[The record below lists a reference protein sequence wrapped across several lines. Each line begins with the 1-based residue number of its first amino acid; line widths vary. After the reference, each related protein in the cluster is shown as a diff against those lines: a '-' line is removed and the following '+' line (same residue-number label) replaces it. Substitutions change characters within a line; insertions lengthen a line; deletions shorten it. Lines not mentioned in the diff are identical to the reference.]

1 MAGSREQAR
10 QVDIKINVYLAIIVL
25 SLDIIA
31 MVISGN
37 LIFCDMFG
45 GVFLAW
51 FAFLTTSH
59 CVVIIGVIHHS
70 TCILNLWFLV
80 AGLNLVVIITHWI
93 LYGIDQNRMIP
104 WWSSFR
110 DTTLEQALIGE
121 WAQPIHWKYQL
132 GQKGHTARHIYLDH
146 DGDRPS
152 ALVYFFFALIWYPFP
167 IM

>member
-1 MAGSREQAR
+1 MAGSREKAR
-10 QVDIKINVYLAIIVL
+10 QVDNKINVYSTIMVL
-25 SLDIIA
+25 SLDIIL
-31 MVISGN
+31 MVISGS
-37 LIFCDMFG
+37 LIFCNMFG

-93 LYGIDQNRMIP
+93 LFGIDQHRMIP

-121 WAQPIHWKYQL
+121 WAQPVQWKYE
-132 GQKGHTARHIYLDH
+132 GKNCD
-146 DGDRPS
+146 DGIVCDDTMRPR
-152 ALVYFFFALIWYPFP
+152 ALIYFFIAPIYFYFP
-167 IM
+167 IR